1 MNQKDVVFSIDF
13 VKVASLV
20 SQDYIIRIV
29 LNYDFVCS
37 IFFGSRKVAFKFC
50 EPYVH
55 VAASAVD
62 LSVIVKKQGHVV
74 VKALDFA
81 SLPWAFDFVC
91 GKEIGFVS
99 VVCNKAHV
107 ESSVMMAYACG
118 PHSLAVGALVVGKC
132 FLFGPFKFIIDIGGM
147 FPVHKIV
154 RAQDYASGHK
164 VHCGADHVVCVVHP
178 NHVGIG
184 KVCWYDI
191 G

>member
-1 MNQKDVVFSIDF
+1 M
-13 VKVASLV
+13 ASLV

-37 IFFGSRKVAFKFC
+37 IFFWSRKVWFKFC

-62 LSVIVKKQGHVV
+62 PSVVVKKQGHVV

-81 SLPWAFDFVC
+81 PLPWPFDFVC
-91 GKEIGFVS
+91 GKEIGFMS

-107 ESSVMMAYACG
+107 ESSVMVANACS

-132 FLFGPFKFIIDIGGM
+132 LLFGTFKFIIDIGGM

-154 RAQDYASGHK
+154 RAQDYTAGHK
-164 VHCGADHVVCVVHP
+164 VHCCADHVVGVVYP

-184 KVCWYDI
+184 KVCWYYV